1 MVDLSELAEAAA
13 SKDTKER
20 LKAIT
25 DLGAYVGGRN
35 AVDASSAPVLM
46 EVLVPAL
53 GDNNLKV
60 VQGALGTLAAVV
72 DALEEDFA
80 PFLGG
85 LWAPLVERMG
95 DAKAPVRERAAE
107 LAVAAATLAVPPAHA
122 LDRLRPAF
130 EHRNWRARESALL
143 CLGRTLAAQEGGGP
157 AAAAAVKG
165 CMPLVLTLLED
176 REPPVR
182 EAAYVA
188 VEQMHRHLGACRMVS
203 APRRAVRGGA

>member
-46 EVLVPAL
+46 EVLLPAL

-72 DALEEDFA
+72 DA
-80 PFLGG
+80 
-85 LWAPLVERMG
+85 R
-95 DAKAPVRERAAE
+95 APVTLHLGRDADDLQQLSH
-107 LAVAAATLAVPPAHA
+107 LARHLPSLAAA
-122 LDRLRPAF
+122 F
-130 EHRNWRARESALL
+130 
-143 CLGRTLAAQEGGGP
+143 
-157 AAAAAVKG
+157 
-165 CMPLVLTLLED
+165 
-176 REPPVR
+176 
-182 EAAYVA
+182 EAAG
-188 VEQMHRHLGACRMVS
+188 EQAD
-203 APRRAVRGGA
+203 AP